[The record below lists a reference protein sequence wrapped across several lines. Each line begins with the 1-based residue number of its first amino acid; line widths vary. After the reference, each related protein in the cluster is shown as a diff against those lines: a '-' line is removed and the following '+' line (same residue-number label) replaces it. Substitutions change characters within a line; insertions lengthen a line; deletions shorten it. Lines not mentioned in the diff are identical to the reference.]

1 MNDRASSFKFE
12 NFIANTDDYETVL
25 GLNETILGLNTIE
38 NGVCT
43 YSMVIQFG

>member
-25 GLNETILGLNTIE
+25 GLNETIGELKI
-38 NGVCT
+38 VC
-43 YSMVIQFG
+43 YKV